1 MSLLPDINKVY
12 PLNQTVDTFVK
23 NTLLY
28 PDQVPGVVSALP
40 TNLSQ
45 IVMPTG
51 MGKSMVAN
59 AICAILAEQTD
70 EPCVF
75 TFTSPTK
82 ILGAQLLVETMLVMA
97 ACGIKKVS
105 YLTVNSDTVP
115 VINRAARRFIE
126 SVTGMELT
134 YERNTTS
141 KELINDAIQRNKAAG
156 YHTVISS
163 TYHSMD
169 RVLEACH
176 IGGHVIDC
184 HINDEPQKLV
194 TDQFKTLSEER
205 LAEEL
210 PEEATVEEVNME
222 EFSANIQRYATRVYS
237 VTATPKHT
245 YADDGI
251 GMQNEKRFG
260 PVVYELSEKEC
271 YQLGRKVPPKLARM
285 KGLNFQITSPKSMGA
300 FVSKTYEQFAKRWD
314 IAKVLYDTKGTNQI
328 RWFIESGAKEELI
341 AKGVNVAHCDSKNSY
356 WINDEKFNDAS
367 AWKAQLNELD
377 ESMPLV
383 CLHVEMLVE
392 GLDVPGFN
400 SLMMMKT
407 RGQSALKQLIGRVQR
422 LIDNDRKRMG
432 YGTNFTALDLMNKEI
447 ASGFEKAFALVAVN
461 EYDKDIEAYL
471 KTLVNLMR
479 KEYGFTAEQLNEFS
493 DYDGTKEDDP
503 NGDGTEGDGKPARKV
518 KEIIDYE
525 NFQADLSDI
534 DELYNDG
541 KLSKIEYLKRKALS
555 AINLTKAA

>member
-1 MSLLPDINKVY
+1 MLPIRDKS
-12 PLNQTVDTFVK
+12 QTVEQFVK

-28 PDQVPGVVSALP
+28 PDQVPGAE
-40 TNLSQ
+40 NLLSKTLAQ
-45 IVMPTG
+45 ITMPTG

-59 AICAILAEQTD
+59 TICAILSERTD

-75 TFTSPTK
+75 TFASPTK
-82 ILGAQLLVETMLVMA
+82 VLGAQLLVETMLVMA

-105 YLTVNSDTVP
+105 YLTVNSDVEP
-115 VINRAARRFIE
+115 VINRKARRYIE
-126 SVTGMELT
+126 SVTGMEVT
-134 YERNTTS
+134 YERNTMS
-141 KELINDAIQRNKAAG
+141 PELINDAIQRNKAAG

-163 TYHSMD
+163 TYHSME

-176 IGGHVIDC
+176 IGGYKIDC

-194 TDQFKTLSEER
+194 TDQFKELSEGEFTDD
-205 LAEEL
+205 E
-210 PEEATVEEVNME
+210 ME
-222 EFSANIQRYATRVYS
+222 EFSANIQRYAKRVYS

-245 YADDGI
+245 YSDDGI

-271 YQLGRKVPPKLARM
+271 YHLGRKVPPRLARM
-285 KGLNFQITSPKSMGA
+285 KGLNFQITSPKSMGM
-300 FVSKTYEQFAKRWD
+300 FVKKTYEQFAKRWK

-328 RWFIESGAKEELI
+328 RWFIESGIKEELI
-341 AKGVNVAHCDSKNSY
+341 ENGINVAHCDSKNSY

-367 AWKAQLNELD
+367 AWKSRLNELD
-377 ESMPLV
+377 EDMPLV

-422 LIDNDRKRMG
+422 LVGVDRDRMD
-432 YGTNFTALDLMNKEI
+432 YGTNFTAMDLMDKEI

-493 DYDGTKEDDP
+493 DYDGTSEDDP
-503 NGDGTEGDGKPARKV
+503 NGNGIEGDDKPARKI
-518 KEIIDYE
+518 KEIIDVE
-525 NFQADLSDI
+525 NFQADLVDI
-534 DELYNDG
+534 DELYSEG
-541 KLSKIEYLKRKALS
+541 KLSKIEYLKHKARL
-555 AINLTKAA
+555 ALNLTKAA

>member
-1 MSLLPDINKVY
+1 MLPIRKE
-12 PLNQTVDTFVK
+12 NQTVEQFVK

-28 PDQVPGVVSALP
+28 PDQVPAGEKLLVEKVA
-40 TNLSQ
+40 Q

-59 AICAILAEQTD
+59 TICAILTERTD

-75 TFTSPTK
+75 TFASPTK
-82 ILGAQLLVETMLVMA
+82 VLGAQLLVETMLVMA

-105 YLTVNSDTVP
+105 YLTVNSDVEP
-115 VINRAARRFIE
+115 VINRKARRYIQ
-126 SVTGMELT
+126 SATGMEVT
-134 YERNTTS
+134 YERNTMS
-141 KELINDAIQRNKAAG
+141 PELINDAIQRNKEAG

-163 TYHSMD
+163 TYHSMK

-176 IGGHVIDC
+176 IGGYEIDC

-194 TDQFKTLSEER
+194 TDQFSK

-210 PEEATVEEVNME
+210 PDEGKVEDVDME
-222 EFSANIQRYATRVYS
+222 EFSANIQRYAKRVYS

-260 PVVYELSEKEC
+260 PVVYELSEREC
-271 YQLGRKVPPKLARM
+271 YHLGRKVPPRLTRM
-285 KGLNFQITSPKSMGA
+285 KGLKFQITSPTSMGV
-300 FVSKTYEQFAKRWD
+300 FVKKTYEQFAKRWKV
-314 IAKVLYDTKGTNQI
+314 AKVLYDTKGTNQI
-328 RWFIESGAKEELI
+328 RWFIESGVKEELI
-341 AKGVNVAHCDSKNSY
+341 TNGINVAHCDSKNSY

-367 AWKAQLNELD
+367 AWKSRLNELD
-377 ESMPLV
+377 EDMPLV

-422 LIDNDRKRMG
+422 LVGVDRNRMS
-432 YGTNFTALDLMNKEI
+432 YGANFNPMNLMDKEI
-447 ASGFEKAFALVAVN
+447 ASEFEKAFALVAVN

-493 DYDGTKEDDP
+493 DYDGTSEDDP
-503 NGDGTEGDGKPARKV
+503 NGDGIEGDDKPARKV

-525 NFQADLSDI
+525 NFQADLVDI
-534 DELYNDG
+534 DELYNEG
-541 KLSKIEYLKRKALS
+541 KLSKIEYLKRKARL
-555 AINLTKAA
+555 ALNLTKAA